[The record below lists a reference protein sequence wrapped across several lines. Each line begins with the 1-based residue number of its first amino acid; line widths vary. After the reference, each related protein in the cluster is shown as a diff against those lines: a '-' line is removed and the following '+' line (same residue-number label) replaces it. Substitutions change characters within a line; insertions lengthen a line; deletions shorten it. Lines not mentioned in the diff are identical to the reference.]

1 MCNFTFR
8 TVSFPHLRL
17 YAYLRSASLS
27 IFITFDR
34 LVPDLKTR
42 KPPPQKPDICI
53 DILILC
59 LKE

>member
-17 YAYLRSASLS
+17 YAYLRSASVS
-27 IFITFDR
+27 IFFIFNR

-42 KPPPQKPDICI
+42 KPKKKLDICI
-53 DILILC
+53 DILILFF
-59 LKE
+59 KE

>member
-27 IFITFDR
+27 VFFTFDR

-42 KPPPQKPDICI
+42 KPPPKTRY
-53 DILILC
+53 LH
-59 LKE
+59 